1 MKFTKLVA
9 TTLLTIAAT
18 GVTAATAYGQ
28 TEFDGSANSAEDSGV
43 GYTATVA
50 PDRSS
55 AAVTLAS
62 GTFAYLPDGGIAVLG
77 PDGAVLTT
85 VPTTLQSAFGQQ
97 VGVAPDIDAAGTT
110 LTLTPVGAAVPE
122 PGAPRFIGDPTTTLG
137 GLAIGCAVGALIGL
151 VFFVV
156 GVFPGCVVGGLIGAA
171 AGASR

>member
-1 MKFTKLVA
+1 MTFRKLVA

-28 TEFDGSANSAEDSGV
+28 ADIDGAAVSDGNEI

-55 AAVTLAS
+55 AAVTLTAGS
-62 GTFAYLPDGGIAVLG
+62 FTVTPDGSVAVLG
-77 PDGAVLTT
+77 SDGSLVAS
-85 VPTTLQSAFGQQ
+85 VPTAVQSAFGQQ
-97 VGVAPDIDAAGTT
+97 VEVAPDIDATGTT
-110 LTLTPVGAAVPE
+110 LTLTPVGAAVAE
-122 PGAPRFIGDPTTTLG
+122 PGAPQFIGDATTTLG
-137 GLAIGCAVGALIGL
+137 GLAIGCAIGALIGL

-171 AGASR
+171 AGAVR

>member
-1 MKFTKLVA
+1 MKFRNLVA

-18 GVTAATAYGQ
+18 GVTAATAFGQ
-28 TEFDGSANSAEDSGV
+28 AEIDGAAVSENHSGV
-43 GYTATVA
+43 AYTASVA

-62 GTFAYLPDGGIAVLG
+62 GTFARTPDGIAVLG
-77 PDGAVLTT
+77 PDGAVVTT
-85 VPTTLQSAFGQQ
+85 VPTTLQSMFGQQ
-97 VGVAPDIDAAGTT
+97 VGVAPHIDAAGTT
-110 LTLTPVGAAVPE
+110 LTLTPVGTAIPE
-122 PGAPRFIGDPTTTLG
+122 PGAPRFIGDAAATLG
-137 GLAIGCAVGALIGL
+137 GVAIGCAVGALIGL